1 MRPWRYARR
10 KTQGYDLVAPFVEIE
25 VLDNCGVCL
34 CCFVGCT
41 PSAGLSGPECCRM
54 EELSSKIRHE
64 RIQNFSSQLHSA
76 IVLQFISLKQ
86 GILRL

>member
-1 MRPWRYARR
+1 MPDGRR
-10 KTQGYDLVAPFVEIE
+10 RVMISSPFLWKLRSSIIVEC
-25 VLDNCGVCL
+25 VL

-76 IVLQFISLKQ
+76 IVYNSFL
-86 GILRL
+86 